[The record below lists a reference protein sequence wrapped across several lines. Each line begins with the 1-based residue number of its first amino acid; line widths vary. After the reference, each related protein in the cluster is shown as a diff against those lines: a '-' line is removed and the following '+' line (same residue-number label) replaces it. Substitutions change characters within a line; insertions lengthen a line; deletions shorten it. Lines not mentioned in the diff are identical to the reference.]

1 MTNPEEERSTPVAS
15 DDDGPH
21 ASTSENHA
29 PHGDMEKKLI
39 DLAENLG
46 RLVGTAEQKAT
57 SWFGRRE
64 EIAAQLTQIRD
75 TCNTYLRD
83 LADGGAALADAVRR
97 GRREGAP
104 ASKSEAETSKSAE
117 GNLEE

>member
-1 MTNPEEERSTPVAS
+1 MTNPDEGSAPIASENDTPN
-15 DDDGPH
+15 

-29 PHGDMEKKLI
+29 PQSEIEQKLI
-39 DLAENLG
+39 DLAENFG

-57 SWFGRRE
+57 LWFGKRE

-83 LADGGAALADAVRR
+83 LAGGGTALADAVRR

-104 ASKSEAETSKSAE
+104 APTSETPTSTSAE
-117 GNLEE
+117 GNVEE